1 MERTVQQI
9 QFIQPLQIKLLR
21 VAAYARVSSG
31 KDAMLHSL
39 SAQVSYYNNLI
50 SSNNE
55 WSFCGVY
62 ADEAKT
68 GTKDNRENFQKL
80 IDRCRKGEID
90 MIITK
95 SISRFARNTVTLL
108 EIVRELKGI
117 GVDVYFEEQNIHT
130 MSSEGELML
139 TILASY
145 AQEESRSASE
155 NQKWR
160 IRKRFEQG
168 DPVNM
173 RAMFGFKVVKGE
185 MFPDL
190 KTSPIVEE
198 IFTRVLEG
206 ESYGSIARDLN
217 ARGISGALGGKWE
230 SYHISRTIKNEKYIG
245 DSLLQKQFRNN
256 HLQKKLIV
264 NKGQL
269 PKYYA
274 QDTHCALID
283 KDIYAQVQQIADE
296 RKNKY
301 KGKKTAVL
309 NVFSGLI
316 HCPKCGHS
324 YRRVTSNGTV
334 GYNCSTYIKQGK
346 AVCHGKKIPETV
358 LKQLTM
364 DVLGGYE
371 FDEDVIAS
379 EIKKIIVPE
388 PNHLIFHLAD
398 GSAVERVWEDRSRR
412 ESWTPEMRE
421 KARQHSLAMHNRRN
435 KEWQEQ

>member
-1 MERTVQQI
+1 MERKVQQI
-9 QFIQPLQIKLLR
+9 HFIQPLQIKLLR

-31 KDAMLHSL
+31 KDAMLRSL

-50 SSNNE
+50 SGNRE

-108 EIVRELKGI
+108 KIVRELKSI

-160 IRKRFEQG
+160 IRKCFEQG
-168 DPVNM
+168 ELVNM
-173 RAMFGFKVVKGE
+173 RTMFGFEIIKGKMQPNKE
-185 MFPDL
+185 
-190 KTSPIVEE
+190 TAPIVAE
-198 IFTRVLEG
+198 IFKRVLDG

-217 ARGISGALGGKWE
+217 VRGIQGAFGGKWE
-230 SYHISRTIKNEKYIG
+230 SYHIGHMIKNEKYIG

-256 HLQKKLIV
+256 HLQKKLIA

-274 QDTHCALID
+274 ENTHCALID
-283 KDIYAQVQQIADE
+283 KATYNQVQQIADE
-296 RKNKY
+296 RKAKY
-301 KGKKTAVL
+301 GAKKPATL

-316 HCPKCGHS
+316 QCSQCGCS
-324 YRRVTSNGTV
+324 YKRVTSNGTV
-334 GYNCSTYIKQGK
+334 GYNCSTYLRQGK
-346 AVCHGKKIPETV
+346 TVCHGKKIPENV

-364 DVLGGYE
+364 EVLGGGDFNE
-371 FDEDVIAS
+371 EVIAT
-379 EIKKIIVPE
+379 EVKKIIVPE
-388 PNHLIFHLAD
+388 PNHLYFYLSN
-398 GSAVERVWEDRSRR
+398 GSEVEKIWKDRSRR
-412 ESWTPEMRE
+412 ESWTPEMKE
-421 KARQHSLAMHNRRN
+421 KARQYSLAMHRRK